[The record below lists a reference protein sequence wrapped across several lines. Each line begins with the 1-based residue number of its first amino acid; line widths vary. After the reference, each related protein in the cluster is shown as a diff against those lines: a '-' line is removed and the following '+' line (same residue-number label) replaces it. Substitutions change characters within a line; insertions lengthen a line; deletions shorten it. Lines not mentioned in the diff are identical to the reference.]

1 MKFELFCTCPLQ
13 HLRVRSGRSRT
24 DCRPSRCRRTSP
36 SMKHD
41 RIHWIMWIMYVSMYT
56 ANHTKKCTN
65 FQVRYMLSVPV
76 RVLCNYVK
84 RHHPCYDERL
94 TLFCDQGAAQSLEQR
109 YKRTFAVH
117 VRSCS
122 GFNRWRMIDS
132 LPIV

>member
-1 MKFELFCTCPLQ
+1 MSTPASAGSQWEVSNGLPAVPLQ
-13 HLRVRSGRSRT
+13 KDKSFNEA
-24 DCRPSRCRRTSP
+24 RPNP
-36 SMKHD
+36 LD
-41 RIHWIMWIMYVSMYT
+41 MWIMYVSMYT
-56 ANHTKKCTN
+56 AKHTKKCTN
-65 FQVRYMLSVPV
+65 FQVKYILSVPV

-122 GFNRWRMIDS
+122 VFDR
-132 LPIV
+132 